1 MAKAPLGVTVKDA
14 PGLGG
19 SKPLGAWPPEF
30 TQRYGMQDSFI
41 ARVGGIRKTALK
53 HLQHYD
59 AQNTELQAAKV
70 AGRAANVSDVHA
82 RTRRLQEVKQA
93 RDEAYARRN
102 VISEQVA
109 SQTMALKPFEA
120 PKTAHEIAMQA
131 EYRSVLRSAP
141 DDKARA
147 QLLQSFEYRQAALAD
162 GAHASLS
169 GISPVTF
176 DRLRHQELLRVHPE
190 AMQVAA
196 DHEVADEIL
205 ETHLKALDAMIE
217 TESRALGVPL
227 VEPKAKPAAPEWE

>member
-1 MAKAPLGVTVKDA
+1 MAKAPLGVTVADT
-14 PGLGG
+14 PGSKG
-19 SKPLGAWPPEF
+19 KPLGIWPLEF
-30 TQRYGMQDSFI
+30 TQRYSMQDSFI
-41 ARVGGIRKTALK
+41 ARVGGIRKTALR

-59 AQNTELQAAKV
+59 SQNTELQAAKV
-70 AGRAANVSDVHA
+70 AGRPANVPDVHA
-82 RTRRLQEVKQA
+82 RGRRLQEVKRV
-93 RDEAYARRN
+93 RDTAYAQRN

-109 SQTMALKPFEA
+109 SQTMALKPFAA

-147 QLLQSFEYRQAALAD
+147 QLLRSFEYRQAALAD

-169 GISPVTF
+169 GISPSAF

-196 DHEVADEIL
+196 DFEIADDIL
-205 ETHLKALDAMIE
+205 GNHLAALDAMIE
-217 TESRALGVPL
+217 TESRALGAPL
-227 VEPKAKPAAPEWE
+227 VEPKPKPPAAEWE